1 MNAIGDFMKKNIRHL
16 SLRIDDETL
25 KKFRYVCES
34 DGRSANGQLL
44 VYIRTAIRK
53 FEEENG
59 EIPVDSLK
67 DEL

>member
-1 MNAIGDFMKKNIRHL
+1 MKKNIRHL

-25 KKFRYVCES
+25 KKFRYICEF

-59 EIPVDSLK
+59 EIPVDSL
-67 DEL
+67 

>member
-1 MNAIGDFMKKNIRHL
+1 MKKNIRRFT
-16 SLRIDDETL
+16 LRIDDETL
-25 KKFRYVCES
+25 KKFRYVCEFY
-34 DGRSANGQLL
+34 GRSANGQLL

-59 EIPVDSLK
+59 EIPMDSLK